1 MGRTHRAVP
10 AVFAVLAALGMC
22 AAQPQAGGG
31 GPDPVALTRT
41 GRVTD
46 QVGALGD
53 RAPQVRAA
61 LDALYAHHHLQLFVA
76 YVSGF
81 AGRSPQDWANATAVR
96 SGLGRRDVLLAVAT
110 HDRRWAVSA
119 DQDAGLTQTQIA
131 EVSDIAVEPAL
142 RENDWAGAAIGAAD
156 GYAAVLD
163 GKPVQPPDVVPGVPD
178 PGRASAT
185 SNGSADLWIPVV
197 AVLAAAGVG
206 SYAWRRRRTEAGSA
220 AARVPA
226 GRRYGRG
233 RGAGRALPVTPLPE
247 LDSQARLLLVETDD
261 AVRTSREDVGLAAAQ
276 CGGTAAAPFAEAV
289 EYAASELTAAFRLR
303 QGLDDAFPEDD
314 GTRRQ
319 MLDEILSRCTQA
331 NRRLDAES
339 EAFDRMRALEAGAG
353 DVLELAEARAVALP
367 GRVAAAGQ
375 ALATLAARYAPAA
388 LGPLTGHP
396 AEARDRLDFA
406 RSCLDRAH
414 AALRTDRGRA
424 AAFLRAAE
432 GGLVQAAALAD
443 SVLRRERELRAAE
456 EALREAAGQA
466 PQEVGEQAAA
476 GRYDPLGALRSV
488 TEAAVGMEEEAP
500 AGPGEAGVAV
510 RRAPTLLGWA
520 LLTASSEVAAA
531 RDVVT
536 AHRGGIGCRARTR
549 LSESERLLLR
559 AEALAAADPA
569 AAREHA
575 AAADR
580 LARDAQLLA
589 LDDLAGY
596 GAPGTTGR
604 AGFTGEAA
612 GRRADEGMDGAV
624 LGGIL
629 LGGVPGGGGTRG
641 GRAGSGGSGGFGGSA
656 GFGGFGGDSG
666 GLGGFDGYGAPGSF
680 GGGRTRDRMGGGGG
694 HQR

>member
-22 AAQPQAGGG
+22 AALPEAGSGG
-31 GPDPVALTRT
+31 SDPVALTRT
-41 GRVTD
+41 GQITD
-46 QVGALGD
+46 EVGALRD

-61 LDALYAHHHLQLFVA
+61 LDALYAEHRLRLFVA

-81 AGRSPQDWANATAVR
+81 AGRSPQDWANATALR

-110 HDRRWAVSA
+110 HDRRYAVSA
-119 DQDAGLTQTQIA
+119 DQDSGLTQSRIG
-131 EVSDIAVEPAL
+131 EVSDVAVEPAL
-142 RENDWAGAAIGAAD
+142 RENDWAGAAIGAAG
-156 GYAAVLD
+156 GYAAVLS
-163 GKPVQPPDVVPGVPD
+163 GEQVAPPAITPGTPD
-178 PGRASAT
+178 PGRASGT
-185 SNGSADLWIPVV
+185 SNGSGDLWIPVV
-197 AVLAAAGVG
+197 TVLAAAGVG
-206 SYAWRRRRTEAGSA
+206 AYAYRRRRTEAGPA
-220 AARVPA
+220 AGPLPA
-226 GRRYGRG
+226 GRGHGRA
-233 RGAGRALPVTPLPE
+233 RGAKRPLPLTPLPE

-289 EYAASELTAAFRLR
+289 EYAAGELSAAFRLR

-339 EAFDRMRALEAGAG
+339 EAFDRLRALEAGAA
-353 DVLELAEARAVALP
+353 DVLELAEARAAALP
-367 GRVAAAGQ
+367 GRVAAAEH
-375 ALATLAARYAPAA
+375 ALGTLGARYAQAA
-388 LGPLTGHP
+388 LDPLTGHP
-396 AEARDRLDFA
+396 AEARDRLEFA
-406 RSCLDRAH
+406 RACLDRAQ
-414 AALRTDRGRA
+414 AAVRTDRGRA

-443 SVLRRERELRAAE
+443 SLLRRERELRAAE
-456 EALREAAGQA
+456 EALREAAGEAAGEARRRA
-466 PQEVGEQAAA
+466 PA

-510 RRAPTLLGWA
+510 RRTPTLLGWA
-520 LLTASSEVAAA
+520 LLTASCEVAAA

-549 LSESERLLLR
+549 LSEAERLLRR
-559 AEALAAADPA
+559 AESLAPADPA

-580 LARDAQLLA
+580 LSRDAQRLA
-589 LDDLAGY
+589 RDDLAGY
-596 GAPGTTGR
+596 GAPG
-604 AGFTGEAA
+604 FTGGSA
-612 GRRADEGMDGAV
+612 GRRPDGGMDGAV

-629 LGGVPGGGGTRG
+629 LGGIPGGGGGRG
-641 GRAGSGGSGGFGGSA
+641 GPGEAG